1 MDYIIDV
8 KVYNSVPPQ
17 ELGIA
22 LPVELLRHGNI
33 PVGVHQIIILDITEE
48 YLDQLQEKTFEHPD
62 VKILGIH
69 RVELSE
75 NI

>member
-1 MDYIIDV
+1 MDYIIDL
-8 KVYNSVPPQ
+8 KVYNSTPPQ
-17 ELGIA
+17 ELGID

-33 PVGVHQIIILDITEE
+33 PVGVHQIIVLNTTEE
-48 YLDQLQEKTFEHPD
+48 ALDQIQEKAFENPD

-75 NI
+75 DI